1 MGFLVDVVHW
11 FTDPAHYSGADG
23 IPHRLVQHVELCA
36 LAVVAGS
43 LVAIPAGVVLGHVR
57 RGGLLAVSVVN
68 IGRAIPSFAIVAVA
82 LPISIRLGLGL
93 GFWPTWLAVFLLA
106 LPPMFTQ
113 SYTAVREVDPEA
125 VTAARGMGLRERDV
139 LLGVELP
146 LGAPLIIA
154 AVRVAAV
161 QVVATAPL
169 GALVG
174 WGGLG
179 RFIIDGLAQFDLVQ
193 VFAGAALVA
202 LLAVTTELAFGVLE
216 RIVLPRGVRRLSH
229 ADAATVVATA
239 TGGAR

>member
-1 MGFLVDVVHW
+1 MRFASDVAAW
-11 FTDPAHYSGADG
+11 FFDPAHWRGADG
-23 IPHRLVQHVELCA
+23 IPHRLLEHAELSA
-36 LAVVAGS
+36 LAVVCAMA
-43 LVAIPAGVVLGHVR
+43 LAIPAGVLLGHAR

-82 LPISIRLGLGL
+82 LPITIRLHLGF

-113 SYTAVREVDPEA
+113 SYTAVSTVDAEA
-125 VTAARGMGLRERDV
+125 VSAARGLGLTESEILRRIEV
-139 LLGVELP
+139 P
-146 LGAPLIIA
+146 LAMPLIVA

-179 RFIIDGLAQFDLVQ
+179 RFIIDGLAIFDMPQ
-193 VFAGAALVA
+193 VFGGAALVA
-202 LLAVTTELAFGVLE
+202 LMAIATDAGFGLLQRVL
-216 RIVLPRGVRRLSH
+216 LPPGVSRLSR
-229 ADAATVVATA
+229 ADAATSAQ
-239 TGGAR
+239 GI

>member
-1 MGFLVDVVHW
+1 MGFLGDVVRW
-11 FTDPAHYSGADG
+11 FTDPSHWNGADG
-23 IPHRLVQHVELCA
+23 VPHRVLQHVELCA
-36 LAVVAGS
+36 LAVAVGALIAVPS
-43 LVAIPAGVVLGHVR
+43 GVVLGHVR

-93 GFWPTWLAVFLLA
+93 GFWPTWLAVVLLA

-113 SYTAVREVDPEA
+113 SYTAIRGVDPEA
-125 VTAARGMGLRERDV
+125 VNAARGMGMRERDV

-146 LGAPLIIA
+146 LGAGLILA
-154 AVRVAAV
+154 SVRVAAV

-202 LLAVTTELAFGVLE
+202 VLAVATELAFGVLE
-216 RIVLPRGVRRLSH
+216 RVVLPRGVRRLSH
-229 ADAATVVATA
+229 ADAATVVAKA
-239 TGGAR
+239 V

>member
-1 MGFLVDVVHW
+1 MGFLGEVVRW
-11 FTDPAHYSGADG
+11 FTDPAHWHGADG
-23 IPHRLVQHVELCA
+23 VPHRLVQHGELCA
-36 LAVVAGS
+36 LAVAVAV
-43 LVAIPAGVVLGHVR
+43 LIAVPAGVVGGHVR

-113 SYTAVREVDPEA
+113 SYTAIVGVDPEA
-125 VTAARGMGLRERDV
+125 VNAARGMGLREREV

-146 LGAPLIIA
+146 LGAPLILA

-202 LLAVTTELAFGVLE
+202 LLAVSTELAFGVLE
-216 RIVLPRGVRRLSH
+216 RFVLPRGVRRLSR
-229 ADAATVVATA
+229 ADAATVVAKA
-239 TGGAR
+239 V

>member
-1 MGFLVDVVHW
+1 MAFLGDVVRWFSDPTHW
-11 FTDPAHYSGADG
+11 SGPDG
-23 IPHRLVQHVELCA
+23 VPHRLLQHVELCA
-36 LAVVAGS
+36 LAVVVGA
-43 LVAIPAGVVLGHVR
+43 LVAVPAGIILGHFR

-82 LPISIRLGLGL
+82 LPVSIRLGLGL

-113 SYTAVREVDPEA
+113 SYTAIRGVDPEA
-125 VTAARGMGLRERDV
+125 VNAARGMGLRDREV

-146 LGAPLIIA
+146 LGAPLILA

-202 LLAVTTELAFGVLE
+202 LLAIATELAFGVVE
-216 RIVLPRGVRRLSH
+216 RLALPPGVRRMSH
-229 ADAATVVATA
+229 SDAATVVAKA
-239 TGGAR
+239 V